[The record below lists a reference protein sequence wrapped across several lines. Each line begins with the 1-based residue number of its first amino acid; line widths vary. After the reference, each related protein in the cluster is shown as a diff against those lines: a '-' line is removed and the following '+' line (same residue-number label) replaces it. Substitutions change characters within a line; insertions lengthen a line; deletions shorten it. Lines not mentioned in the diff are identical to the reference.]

1 MMSTNMVL
9 VVTLL
14 ICGAGCL
21 ALYLHEKKKDSEQ
34 K

>member
-1 MMSTNMVL
+1 MSSNMVL
-9 VVTLL
+9 VITLI

-21 ALYLHEKKKDSEQ
+21 ALYLHEKKKDNEN

>member
-1 MMSTNMVL
+1 MSSNMVL
-9 VVTLL
+9 LITLI

-21 ALYLHEKKKDSEQ
+21 ALYFHEKKKDSEG